1 MSDHRIVPLDEWNTA
16 RDELLVLEK
25 EHTRRGDDL
34 ARLRHGLPWV
44 RIEKDYTFQTADGPR
59 SLAALFEGR
68 SQLAIYSFM
77 FGPDYEAG
85 CPVCSSI
92 ADSFNGVIE
101 HLKARDVTMI
111 CVSRAPIDK
120 LLGYR
125 RRMGWDFPWA
135 SSFETD
141 FNVDFDRYV
150 PPETVATWFEDERSV
165 SSLTTSAEYWSL
177 GSLSTVRLSEPD
189 QHRVADPPAI
199 PAQFAADC
207 GTDPITYLTE
217 RPGLTA
223 FTLVDG
229 EVYLTYSSTARGLET
244 VMVYYG
250 ILDRVSKGRDEGDP
264 ANPSWIRRHDEFA
277 TAF

>member
-16 RDELLVLEK
+16 RDQLLVLEK
-25 EHTRRGDDL
+25 EHTRRGDEL
-34 ARLRHGLPWV
+34 ARLRQDLPWV

-59 SLAALFEGR
+59 RLDALFGGR
-68 SQLAIYSFM
+68 SQLAIYNFM
-77 FGPDYEAG
+77 FGPEYEAG

-111 CVSRAPIDK
+111 CVSRAPINK
-120 LLGYR
+120 ILGYR

-141 FNVDFDRYV
+141 FNADFDRYV
-150 PPETVATWFEDERSV
+150 PKETVATWFE
-165 SSLTTSAEYWSL
+165 
-177 GSLSTVRLSEPD
+177 G
-189 QHRVADPPAI
+189 DPPAV

-207 GTDPITYLTE
+207 GTDPITYLAE
-217 RPGLTA
+217 RPGLTV
-223 FTLVDG
+223 FSLVDG
-229 EVYLTYSSTARGLET
+229 DVYLTYSSTARGLET

-250 ILDRVSKGRDEGDP
+250 ILDRVTKGRDEGEP
-264 ANPSWIRRHDEFA
+264 ASPAWIRRRDEFV